1 MALKPNLFKCNKE
14 TFFMNKPLLFF
25 SILLCLFS
33 FNNANA
39 QVWEP
44 VGPAEGISTGSG
56 GRMTLLN
63 DKQNNLILGYY
74 DIPATK
80 GSVQKFDGSNWS
92 YLGGSPGITTAN
104 TSAYNSTSVDT
115 NGVVYFTSQ
124 AGTSGMEVRKFEN
137 NTWTQ
142 LPNVT
147 NNVINFNTSFV
158 SPDNV
163 LFTANSEASGTV
175 KKYVNGAWQ
184 QVGTTGFAG
193 GVPFYLDMVIG
204 TNGKIYVS
212 YNSNGSL
219 HVYENDI
226 NATSTSAWQPVGGV
240 ANLAPSPTS
249 EEYNSSLAIDSN
261 NNLFVAYTST
271 SAGGNKL
278 NVKKFNGTSWS
289 QLGAENFSQF
299 RAKYNSIAVGANDIV
314 YVATSKWEDADLLR
328 NYVVGYNETTNSW
341 AQVGTG
347 FASTGQAVMNSLSVD
362 SFGNLFL
369 AYVDLGLG
377 KLTVKKLN
385 LAVVAPT
392 SIEVSTVNNAAPSI
406 TVDKGTLQLNSVV
419 NPSNASQDVVW
430 SVSEGSTFATVS
442 QTGLVTAIA
451 SNAVVKIRGTSALNF
466 AVFDEIDVT
475 ITNQNSPVAATS
487 VKISTVND
495 VRAEINSIGGTLQLL
510 SKTLPAEADQY
521 VNWTVTQG
529 AEIVNVDANGKVTG
543 LKQGSAI
550 IRATDTKSPLFD
562 EIRVDVFRNG
572 CSQGN
577 PTMLGLGFDITKNSR
592 VGADDFVVAEGTRFE
607 MSKVKLIIIKT
618 LNPQIPEFDVRF
630 LEVKGNGQPGNVITA
645 VNNITPASMKFLNDF
660 GSGLGEYEVDL
671 YFPQPVVFNEG
682 SYYMNPVATTQDG
695 SQVFWNVTT
704 EGTIGNVYY
713 QDRLDG
719 NGFLSTGFNASFTV
733 IGNCTPMP
741 FIVRPIQGQN
751 SQILIGQTVQLQAT
765 TNGTVFNG
773 ANWTIENGSN
783 FISVNSSG
791 LVTGLASGVA
801 KVRATDPVT
810 GNFATL
816 SVFVSDPNACGRE
829 VPSND
834 KEQGYNFSKPLAVD
848 IDVPTG
854 TLFTISSVLPTTIG
868 FATTFTYTFYKDDN
882 GKPRQEI
889 TTVGGQIVED
899 TSGSQWEGLPY
910 FTHQYEVKLNQEV
923 KLEAG
928 KYWMSMSS
936 NAAGWESST
945 AGVIGEPAMIFN
957 EGQWVAT
964 PTGSDFVYELK
975 GTCTASELGTSE
987 ISNRDFKFYPNPVKD
1002 LLNFDSTK
1010 KVESKEIFGMSGQKV
1025 KQLKLNMTNGKVST
1039 DKLPKGVYI
1048 FKASLEDGTTKSFRV
1063 IKK

>member
-1 MALKPNLFKCNKE
+1 MKKSLFLFYSFLFLLLHSNLQ
-14 TFFMNKPLLFF
+14 
-25 SILLCLFS
+25 
-33 FNNANA
+33 A
-39 QVWEP
+39 QVWES
-44 VGPAEGISTGSG
+44 VGSSAGISAGNA
-56 GRMTLLN
+56 GRLTMVN
-63 DKQNNLILGYY
+63 DFQDNLYVGYY
-74 DIPATK
+74 DAAVLK
-80 GSVQKFDGSNWS
+80 GSVQKFNGTSWS
-92 YLGGSPGITTAN
+92 YVGNQGMTTTTAG
-104 TSAYNSTSVDT
+104 YNSLSV
-115 NGVVYFTSQ
+115 NNQGEPYFLNQ
-124 AGTSGMEVRKFEN
+124 AGTPEIGHQARVFQN
-137 NTWTQ
+137 NAWVS

-147 NNVINFNTSFV
+147 NAVINYNSSTVSANNTLFV
-158 SPDNV
+158 VN
-163 LFTANSEASGTV
+163 NEGNGTV
-175 KKYVNGAWQ
+175 KKLVNGAWV
-184 QVGTTGFAG
+184 QVGNSGFAG
-193 GVPFYLDMVIG
+193 GLPAFLDMVST
-204 TNGKIYVS
+204 TNGKIYIS
-212 YNSNGSL
+212 FNTAGYL
-219 HVYENDI
+219 HVYVNDQ
-226 NATSTSAWQPVGGV
+226 NAGPSDSWQPAGGV
-240 ANLAPSPTS
+240 ADLASSPNG
-249 EEYNSSLAIDSN
+249 EEYYSSIAADSN
-261 NNLFVAYTST
+261 NNVYVAYASN

-278 NVKKFNGTSWS
+278 NVKKFNGTTWS
-289 QLGAENFSQF
+289 QVGPLNFSPG
-299 RAKYNSIAVGANDIV
+299 RTKYASIAISDNDRI
-314 YVATSKWEDADLLR
+314 YVAVSNWEDTNLLR
-328 NYVVGYNETTNSW
+328 NYVMGYNAATDTWS
-341 AQVGTG
+341 QVGTG
-347 FASTGQAVMNSLSVD
+347 YASQGQGLFNSLAVTSNGD
-362 SFGNLFL
+362 LYL
-369 AYVDLGLG
+369 AYVDSVLQ
-377 KLTVKKLN
+377 KLCVKKLN

-392 SIEVSTVNNAAPSI
+392 SLEVSTQNNAPTTIS
-406 TVDKGTLQLNSVV
+406 VDKGILQLNSVV
-419 NPSNASQDVVW
+419 NPSNANQEVVW
-430 SVSEGSTFATVS
+430 SVAEGGTFATVS

-451 SNAVVKIRGTSALNF
+451 SNAVVKIKATSALNF
-466 AVFDEIDVT
+466 AVFDEIDVI

-529 AEIVNVDANGKVTG
+529 AEFVNVDANGKVTG

-592 VGADDFVVAEGTRFE
+592 VGADDFVVAEGTSFE
-607 MSKVKLIIIKT
+607 MSKVKLIIIKK
-618 LNPQIPEFDVRF
+618 LNSQIPEFDVRF

-682 SYYMNPVATTQDG
+682 SYYMNPVATSQDG

-704 EGTIGNVYY
+704 EGTVGNVYY

-741 FIVRPIQGQN
+741 FIVRPIQGQS

-765 TNGTVFNG
+765 TNGSVFNG
-773 ANWTIENGSN
+773 VNWTIDSGSN
-783 FISVNSSG
+783 FISVSSTG

-816 SVFVSDPNACGRE
+816 SVYVSDPNACGRE

-848 IDVPTG
+848 IDVPSG

-868 FATTFTYTFYKDDN
+868 FATNFSYTFYTDDN
-882 GKPRQEI
+882 GKPGQEI

-899 TSGSQWEGLPY
+899 TSGTQWEGLPY
-910 FTHQYEVKLNQEV
+910 FSHQYEVKLNQEV

-945 AGVIGEPAMIFN
+945 AGVIGDPAMIFN
-957 EGQWVAT
+957 EGEWVAT

-975 GTCTASELGTSE
+975 GTCTASELSTNELTGK
-987 ISNRDFKFYPNPVKD
+987 DFNVYPNPVKD
-1002 LLNFDSTK
+1002 VLNFNSTQ
-1010 KVESKEIFGMSGQKV
+1010 KVESIEIFGMAGQKV
-1025 KQLKLNMTNGKVST
+1025 KQLTPNMTNGKVSM
-1039 DKLPKGVYI
+1039 DKLPTGVYI